1 MNLSE
6 GLVPCQLGTNC
17 TQHGTHVSCTVMYVL
32 YIKSKLL
39 TSYTK
44 VVVVVVAIDYI
55 GNYRQEN
62 LWLLF
67 MDLLPS
73 VFTSEGFQDT

>member
-1 MNLSE
+1 
-6 GLVPCQLGTNC
+6 
-17 TQHGTHVSCTVMYVL
+17 MYVL

>member
-1 MNLSE
+1 
-6 GLVPCQLGTNC
+6 
-17 TQHGTHVSCTVMYVL
+17 MYVL

-44 VVVVVVAIDYI
+44 VVVVVVVAIDYI

>member
-1 MNLSE
+1 
-6 GLVPCQLGTNC
+6 
-17 TQHGTHVSCTVMYVL
+17 MYVL

-62 LWLLF
+62 LWLSF